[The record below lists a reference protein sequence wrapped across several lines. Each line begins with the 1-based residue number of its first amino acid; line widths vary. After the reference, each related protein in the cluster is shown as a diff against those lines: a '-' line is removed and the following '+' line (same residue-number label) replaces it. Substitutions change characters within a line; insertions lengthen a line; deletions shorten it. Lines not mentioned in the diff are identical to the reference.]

1 MTEPV
6 QDWGIVTRKNRGT
19 TRELQRSARRVLALV
34 ASAAALS
41 TLLASP
47 VAHAQAQDQAAARA
61 LFEDGRHLL
70 QNGKYEEAC
79 RRLEAA
85 SKLYASPGILLNLGD
100 CYEKLGRSASAWTE
114 FGEAAAV
121 AARAQRSDQVSEAK
135 RRQAAVEP
143 KLTRL
148 TIRVTGEG
156 SSVTVTRDKTDLS
169 SQAWG
174 EAIPVDPGTHE
185 IHAEAPGHEPWTT
198 TVVVSTAGQT
208 VTVEVPALAASPA
221 PPPGPPVHDG
231 QETAGATLEAVSLE
245 TAPAR
250 PRAHVVDWVL
260 VGSGVAVGVAGG
272 VLWDLGASHARTA
285 SNADTGTEPQYQAAH
300 KDYNSARTLYYLGIG
315 GVAVGAA
322 TATAGAILIVGAR
335 GASRKPA
342 MGTIQASPW
351 VVPGSGGLQVKGSF

>member
-1 MTEPV
+1 M
-6 QDWGIVTRKNRGT
+6 R
-19 TRELQRSARRVLALV
+19 RSARRILSLV

-41 TLLASP
+41 TPLLASP

-61 LFEDGRHLL
+61 LFEDGRRLL

-121 AARAQRSDQVSEAK
+121 ATRAHHSDQVSEAK
-135 RRQAAVEP
+135 RRQAAIEP

-148 TIRVTGEG
+148 TIRVTGEAT
-156 SSVTVTRDKTDLS
+156 SVTVTRDKTDLS
-169 SQAWG
+169 SEAWG

-198 TVVVSTAGQT
+198 SVVVSTAGQT
-208 VTVEVPALAASPA
+208 VTVEVPALAASPM
-221 PPPGPPVHDG
+221 PSPGPSVHEAP
-231 QETAGATLEAVSLE
+231 QPAAATPEAVSLE
-245 TAPAR
+245 TPPAR
-250 PRAHVVDWVL
+250 PRPHVVDWAL
-260 VGSGVAVGVAGG
+260 VGGGVAVGVAGG
-272 VLWDLGASHARTA
+272 VLWGLGATRARTA
-285 SNADTGTEPQYQAAH
+285 SDADTSTEPKNQAAQS
-300 KDYNSARTLYYLGIG
+300 DYRSARTLYCIGIG

-322 TATAGAILIVGAR
+322 VATVGAVLLVGGR
-335 GASRKPA
+335 AGPKLA